1 MESFP
6 NLAWSIRSQDKPSQE
21 TRDVTETR
29 LSRVGYIIL
38 ASLFIAFFVADEL
51 LHRYR
56 ESKRRK
62 LSTGQNKVSAVESD
76 DEGQS

>member
-1 MESFP
+1 METFS
-6 NLAWSIRSQDKPSQE
+6 NLVWSIRSQDKPTQE

-62 LSTGQNKVSAVESD
+62 LSTGQNKASAVESD
-76 DEGQS
+76 DEVQS

>member
-6 NLAWSIRSQDKPSQE
+6 NLFWSIRPEEKQSQE
-21 TRDVTETR
+21 TRDLTETR

-56 ESKRRK
+56 ESKRRQ
-62 LSTGQNKVSAVESD
+62 LSTGQNRASVMESD
-76 DEGQS
+76 DEGES

>member
-6 NLAWSIRSQDKPSQE
+6 NLFWSIRPEEKQSQE
-21 TRDVTETR
+21 TRDLTETR

-38 ASLFIAFFVADEL
+38 AALFIVFFIVDEL

-56 ESKRRK
+56 GMRRRK
-62 LSTGQNKVSAVESD
+62 LSTGQKRTSAVGRDSES
-76 DEGQS
+76 

>member
-6 NLAWSIRSQDKPSQE
+6 NLFWSIRSEDKPSQE
-21 TRDVTETR
+21 TRDLTGTR

-38 ASLFIAFFVADEL
+38 AALFIGFFVADEA

-56 ESKRRK
+56 EIRRRK
-62 LSTGQNKVSAVESD
+62 LSMGKNSASAMESD
-76 DEGQS
+76 SEN